1 MWGLSV
7 YRPRMGYRTNGKIDA
22 MFDTE
27 QKTERFRI
35 REFVLEIT
43 DGGRFEQY
51 VKFQLTGDRC
61 ESLDA
66 FSKGDEIEVEFNL
79 RGREWTS
86 PSGDVRYFNSLDV
99 WTLQAA
105 SQAGAGAGS
114 GEEPPMPEEP
124 PHFGEE
130 PPF

>member
-7 YRPRMGYRTNGKIDA
+7 YRPRMGYRTNGKIYA